1 MTLKTPHGDFQNDWH
16 FGFYKDMPLAK
27 ANNIEVEVKGDGGK
41 VAGAMV
47 GRVVPNAP
55 RRLEGKPPYQ
65 ITLSTDKPAFFVWA
79 NARGV
84 RGEFDDNAF
93 TLLPGRPRTLSFT
106 SKDGEVSLDD
116 FIKSLKASHLSG
128 LEGCDFLR

>member
-1 MTLKTPHGDFQNDWH
+1 MTLKTPHGEFQNDWH

-27 ANNIEVEVKGDGGK
+27 AKVEVEVKVVGEGWK
-41 VAGAMV
+41 VVLFA
-47 GRVVPNAP
+47 
-55 RRLEGKPPYQ
+55 
-65 ITLSTDKPAFFVWA
+65 DKPAFFVWA
-79 NARGV
+79 NVRGM

-128 LEGCDFLR
+128 LCSDRK

>member
-1 MTLKTPHGDFQNDWH
+1 MTLKTPHGEFQNDWH

-27 ANNIEVEVKGDGGK
+27 ANIEVEVKGDGGK
-41 VAGAMV
+41 GAGAMV

-128 LEGCDFLR
+128 LCLDRE

>member
-1 MTLKTPHGDFQNDWH
+1 MTLKTPHGEFQNDWH

-55 RRLEGKPPYQ
+55 RRLEGKPPY
-65 ITLSTDKPAFFVWA
+65 
-79 NARGV
+79 
-84 RGEFDDNAF
+84 
-93 TLLPGRPRTLSFT
+93 
-106 SKDGEVSLDD
+106 
-116 FIKSLKASHLSG
+116 
-128 LEGCDFLR
+128 